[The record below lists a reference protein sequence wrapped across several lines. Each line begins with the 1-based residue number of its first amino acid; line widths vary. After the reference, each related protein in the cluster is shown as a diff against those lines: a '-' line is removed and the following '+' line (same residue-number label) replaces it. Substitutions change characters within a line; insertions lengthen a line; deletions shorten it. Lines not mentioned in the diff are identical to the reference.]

1 MYHTYGNH
9 SLSRSVD
16 LLRSVAVSSPQ
27 NATLYVLGLRLSV
40 IDPLTCTP
48 VRNRRVSSGGRDD
61 VRTSVGRDV
70 SMTRS
75 SAVAGF
81 ADAVVLAAGGSV
93 RTNTFDKV
101 MSPIL
106 GRPLVAWTVA
116 AVAAAASVRRVI
128 LVARPGQEAAIEGE
142 PWVQAAGALVVSG
155 GERRQESVAAGVDAC
170 DAEIVIIHDGARPLT
185 TSALVDA
192 VANAAQKSGV
202 AVPLVPL
209 TESLRRLRK
218 DSIVDWMDRYGLN
231 LAQTP
236 QAIRRELLLDAYE
249 AHDPWGSEGIID
261 ETLLVQMTGATVTPV
276 PGERAN
282 IKVTVPAD
290 IEIVT
295 ALLKSRA
302 TSGMD
307 TTVPLAAADLGE
319 R

>member
-1 MYHTYGNH
+1 MNG
-9 SLSRSVD
+9 
-16 LLRSVAVSSPQ
+16 
-27 NATLYVLGLRLSV
+27 
-40 IDPLTCTP
+40 
-48 VRNRRVSSGGRDD
+48 
-61 VRTSVGRDV
+61 
-70 SMTRS
+70 
-75 SAVAGF
+75 
-81 ADAVVLAAGGSV
+81 
-93 RTNTFDKV
+93 FDKV
-101 MSPIL
+101 QSPIL

-116 AVAAAASVRRVI
+116 AVAAAASVGKVI
-128 LVARPGQEAAIEGE
+128 LVVRPGQEAEMEHE
-142 PWVQAAGALVVSG
+142 PWVREAGALVVRG

-170 DAEIVIIHDGARPLT
+170 DAEIVIIHDGARPLAT
-185 TSALVDA
+185 PALVDA

-236 QAIRRELLLDAYE
+236 QAIRRQFLLDAYA

-261 ETLLVQMTGATVTPV
+261 ETLLVQMADATVTPV

-295 ALLKSRA
+295 AILQSRA
-302 TSGMD
+302 TSGRD
-307 TTVPLAAADLGE
+307 TTAPPAAANLTT

>member
-1 MYHTYGNH
+1 
-9 SLSRSVD
+9 
-16 LLRSVAVSSPQ
+16 
-27 NATLYVLGLRLSV
+27 
-40 IDPLTCTP
+40 
-48 VRNRRVSSGGRDD
+48 
-61 VRTSVGRDV
+61 
-70 SMTRS
+70 MTRS
-75 SAVAGF
+75 PAVAGF
-81 ADAVVLAAGGSV
+81 ADAVVLAAGGST
-93 RTNTFDKV
+93 RMNGFDKV
-101 MSPIL
+101 HSPIL

-116 AVAAAASVRRVI
+116 AVAAAASVRKVV
-128 LVARPGQEAAIEGE
+128 LVVRPGQEAAMERE
-142 PWVQAAGALVVSG
+142 PWVLAVGALVVSG

-170 DAEIVIIHDGARPLT
+170 DAEIVIIHDGARPLA

-218 DSIVDWMDRYGLN
+218 NSIVDWMDRYGLN

-236 QAIRRELLLDAYE
+236 QAIRRQLLLDAYA

-261 ETLLVQMTGATVTPV
+261 ETLLVQMAGATVTPV

-290 IEIVT
+290 IETIT
-295 ALLKSRA
+295 AVLKSRA
-302 TSGMD
+302 TSGTD
-307 TTVPLAAADLGE
+307 ATAPPAAADLTM

>member
-1 MYHTYGNH
+1 MF
-9 SLSRSVD
+9 VE
-16 LLRSVAVSSPQ
+16 
-27 NATLYVLGLRLSV
+27 
-40 IDPLTCTP
+40 
-48 VRNRRVSSGGRDD
+48 RN
-61 VRTSVGRDV
+61 V

-75 SAVAGF
+75 FAATGF
-81 ADAVVLAAGGSV
+81 ADAIVLAAGGST
-93 RTNTFDKV
+93 RMNGFDKV
-101 MSPIL
+101 WSPIL

-116 AVAAAASVRRVI
+116 AVAAASSVRKVV
-128 LVARPGQEAAIEGE
+128 LVVRPGQEAAAQAE

-155 GERRQESVAAGVDAC
+155 GERRQESVAAGADAC
-170 DAEIVIIHDGARPLT
+170 DGEVLVIHDGARPLAT
-185 TSALVDA
+185 PGLVDA

-236 QAIRRELLLDAYE
+236 QAINRQLLLNAYE
-249 AHDPWGSEGIID
+249 VHDPWGSEGIID
-261 ETLLVQMTGATVTPV
+261 ETLLVQKDGATVIPV

-290 IEIVT
+290 IEMVT
-295 ALLKSRA
+295 AVLKSR
-302 TSGMD
+302 
-307 TTVPLAAADLGE
+307 TTAAGTEVFAPPAGADVAM